1 MLSRPPLLLSLK
13 PRYADLVFDE
23 LKKVEFRR
31 RIATN
36 MKGREVF
43 IYVSSPARHLRGG
56 FRVADVYSDAPEE
69 VWEKVSG
76 RGRVD
81 KREFDAYFEGSSVAH
96 ALEISDVW
104 EYENPIKLDELRIR
118 FLNFVVPQSWRYVRH
133 EEYRLFREL
142 KPGADET
149 SGGVDLQREIV
160 AVAA

>member
-13 PRYADLVFDE
+13 PRYADLVFDD

-36 MKGREVF
+36 MKGRDVF

-56 FRVADVYSDAPEE
+56 FHVANVHSGAPDEI
-69 VWEKVSG
+69 WEKVSELG
-76 RGRVD
+76 SVD
-81 KREFDAYFEGSSVAH
+81 KRDFDSYFEGRSVAY

-104 EYENPIKLDELRIR
+104 KCENPIKLDDLRSR
-118 FLNFVVPQSWRYVRH
+118 FQNFVVPQSWRYVKN

-142 KPGADET
+142 KPVANET
-149 SGGVDLQREIV
+149 SGGADVQHGFV
-160 AVAA
+160 ATAA

>member
-23 LKKVEFRR
+23 LKKIEFRR

-36 MKGREVF
+36 MKGRDVF

-56 FRVADVYSDAPEE
+56 FRVADVHSGAPEE
-69 VWEKVSG
+69 IWEKVSELG
-76 RGRVD
+76 SVD
-81 KREFDAYFEGSSVAH
+81 KRDFDTYFEGRSVAY

-104 EYENPIKLDELRIR
+104 EYENPIKLDELRSR
-118 FLNFVVPQSWRYVRH
+118 FQNFVVPQSWRYVRN
-133 EEYRLFREL
+133 EEYMLFREL

-149 SGGVDLQREIV
+149 SGGADIQHEIV
-160 AVAA
+160 AIAA